1 MEERKRG
8 DSLPVDP
15 LLEQISAGKRV
26 GQDSAGS
33 GEWGTL
39 LLLQGELQVLQML
52 QVLLEGVL

>member
-26 GQDSAGS
+26 GQDAAGS
-33 GEWGTL
+33 GEWGTV